1 MEMKTLLSLEKSQG
15 LKFYHRN
22 PAKEWTFFF
31 FFWKTKSHTSFFS
44 KSNTDS
50 SRVVE
55 CLAFNNG

>member
-31 FFWKTKSHTSFFS
+31 FFFGKQSLIPPSFP
-44 KSNTDS
+44 
-50 SRVVE
+50 RAIQIVV
-55 CLAFNNG
+55 G

>member
-31 FFWKTKSHTSFFS
+31 FFLENKVSYLLLFQEQY
-44 KSNTDS
+44 
-50 SRVVE
+50 R
-55 CLAFNNG
+55 